1 MGDLFK
7 TKNKGGSEMK
17 KSLIAVLSLALAL
30 SGSGQ
35 ENMQK
40 QTSFRELLVS
50 GKKQFLF
57 LSPSETETIII
68 GGIFGVDAG
77 RAIEYCSA
85 FGGKAYLVKYKQVE
99 GFGGGYVIEEKK
111 PAEAGTGLGGFLK
124 GAFTAAILGDVA
136 SSNAPATLCEKD
148 GKEVFFIQKG
158 RFIGYRYPSQNQW
171 LESCFI
177 QVARHQ
183 PEPRITSFELEW
195 ADKIKASTNLIEFLR
210 SNRVKL
216 QTLPDGSYK
225 IKNTINNN
233 CHPLNS
239 DVLRMLASYCYQK
252 GGTFRTAD
260 GRDFK
265 DFMARLLTT
274 DLPPD
279 LRAVNYWLRQITGT
293 TYYCD
298 GPEKFMVRTT
308 AERSA
313 SDIQTF
319 IIPYVH
325 YVKLGLDERL
335 NAQAQT
341 RVSQPTPA
349 QNDALI
355 SMIKMTASSKMPSM
369 QVMGQMQYETIYMY
383 PDGGCDLVALI
394 TRGPGYTTVDNYK
407 ICQNDV
413 QPVGRSDDYKV
424 ITVDRIDPR
433 TAMQLYT
440 NCRSYGRM
448 TSLYSGYRIDCRIPN
463 PQLPCNGEILITRD
477 NKLVDFKVENI
488 CR

>member
-1 MGDLFK
+1 MGGLFK
-7 TKNKGGSEMK
+7 TKDKGGSEMK
-17 KSLIAVLSLALAL
+17 KSLLTILSLALAL
-30 SGSGQ
+30 PSFGQ
-35 ENMQK
+35 ESMQK
-40 QTSFRELLVS
+40 QTSFRELLFS

-68 GGIFGVDAG
+68 GGTSGVDVR

-99 GFGGGYVIEEKK
+99 GFGGGYVIEEKT
-111 PAEAGTGLGGFLK
+111 PAEAGAGVGGILK
-124 GAFTAAILGDVA
+124 GMFGAALGDVA

-148 GKEVFFIQKG
+148 GIEVFFIQRG
-158 RFIGYRYPSQNQW
+158 RFIGYRYPSQYKHN
-171 LESCFI
+171 ESCFI
-177 QVARHQ
+177 QVAKHQ

-195 ADKIKASTNLIEFLR
+195 ADKIKASTNLIEFLQ
-210 SNRVKL
+210 SNGVKP

-225 IKNTINNN
+225 IKDTINNN

-260 GRDFK
+260 GQDFK
-265 DFMARLLTT
+265 DFMAKVLTT
-274 DLPPD
+274 DPPPNVGV
-279 LRAVNYWLRQITGT
+279 VNYWLREITKT

-298 GPEKFMVRTT
+298 NPEKFMVRTT

-313 SDIQTF
+313 FDIRAF

-325 YVKLGLDERL
+325 YVKLGLDEELR
-335 NAQAQT
+335 AQTQT

-349 QNDALI
+349 QNDAII
-355 SMIKMTASSKMPSM
+355 SMVKMTANSKTPSM

-383 PDGGCDLVALI
+383 PDGGCELVALI

-407 ICQNDV
+407 VCQNDV

-463 PQLPCNGEILITRD
+463 PQLPCNGEIIITRD

>member
-1 MGDLFK
+1 
-7 TKNKGGSEMK
+7 MK
-17 KSLIAVLSLALAL
+17 KSLLAVLSLALAL
-30 SGSGQ
+30 SSSGQ
-35 ENMQK
+35 ESVQK
-40 QTSFRELLVS
+40 QTSFRELLFF

-68 GGIFGVDAG
+68 GGTFGVDAG
-77 RAIEYCSA
+77 RSIEYCSA

-111 PAEAGTGLGGFLK
+111 PAEAGTTAGGILK
-124 GAFTAAILGDVA
+124 GIFGAAILGDDA
-136 SSNAPATLCEKD
+136 GFKAPATLCEKD
-148 GKEVFFIQKG
+148 GKEVFFIQRG
-158 RFIGYRYPSQNQW
+158 RLIGYRYPSQYQGG
-171 LESCFI
+171 ESCYI

-195 ADKIKASTNLIEFLR
+195 ADKIKASTNLIEFLQ

-216 QTLPDGSYK
+216 QKLPDGSYK
-225 IKNTINNN
+225 INDIINNN

-265 DFMARLLTT
+265 DFMAKVLTT
-274 DLPPD
+274 DPPPNVFVVD
-279 LRAVNYWLRQITGT
+279 YWLREITKT

-313 SDIQTF
+313 ANIQSF

-325 YVKLGLDERL
+325 YVKLGLDEGIM
-335 NAQAQT
+335 AQTQT
-341 RVSQPTPA
+341 RVSQLTPA

-355 SMIKMTASSKMPSM
+355 SMIKMTANSKTPSM
-369 QVMGQMQYETIYMY
+369 QVIGQMRYETIYMY

-407 ICQNDV
+407 VCQNDI

>member
-1 MGDLFK
+1 MK
-7 TKNKGGSEMK
+7 KAIIQNKGGSEMK
-17 KSLIAVLSLALAL
+17 KSLLTILSLALAL
-30 SGSGQ
+30 SSSGQ
-35 ENMQK
+35 ESIQK
-40 QTSFRELLVS
+40 QTSFRELLFS

-68 GGIFGVDAG
+68 GGIFGVDAEK
-77 RAIEYCSA
+77 AIEYCSA

-111 PAEAGTGLGGFLK
+111 PAEAGAGAGGVLK
-124 GAFTAAILGDVA
+124 GAFTAAILGDDA
-136 SSNAPATLCEKD
+136 GFKAPATLCEKD
-148 GKEVFFIQKG
+148 GKEVFFIRRG
-158 RFIGYRYPSQNQW
+158 RLIGYRYPTQYQGG
-171 LESCFI
+171 ESCFI
-177 QVARHQ
+177 QVAKHQ
-183 PEPRITSFELEW
+183 PEPRVTSFELEW
-195 ADKIKASTNLIEFLR
+195 ADKIKASTNLIEFLQ

-216 QTLPDGSYK
+216 QNLPDGSYK

-260 GRDFK
+260 GQDFK
-265 DFMARLLTT
+265 DFMAKVLTT
-274 DLPPD
+274 DLPPNVD
-279 LRAVNYWLRQITGT
+279 VVNYWLREITKT
-293 TYYCD
+293 AYYCD
-298 GPEKFMVRTT
+298 GPKKFMVRTT

-313 SDIQTF
+313 SDIQSF

-325 YVKLGLDERL
+325 YVKLGLDEGL
-335 NAQAQT
+335 MAQT
-341 RVSQPTPA
+341 QTRASQPAPA

-355 SMIKMTASSKMPSM
+355 SMVKMTASSKTPSM

-407 ICQNDV
+407 VCQNDV
-413 QPVGRSDDYKV
+413 QSVGRSDDYKV
-424 ITVDRIDPR
+424 ITVDRIDQR

-463 PQLPCNGEILITRD
+463 PQLPCNGEIIITRD

>member
-1 MGDLFK
+1 
-7 TKNKGGSEMK
+7 MK
-17 KSLIAVLSLALAL
+17 KSLLAVLGLALAL
-30 SGSGQ
+30 SSSGQ
-35 ENMQK
+35 ESVQK
-40 QTSFRELLVS
+40 QTSFRELLFS

-68 GGIFGVDAG
+68 GGTLGIDA
-77 RAIEYCSA
+77 RRSIEYCSA

-111 PAEAGTGLGGFLK
+111 PAEAGAGAGGILK
-124 GAFTAAILGDVA
+124 GIFGAAFGDVA
-136 SSNAPATLCEKD
+136 GLFAPSTLCEKD
-148 GKEVFFIQKG
+148 GEEVFFIQRG
-158 RFIGYRYPSQNQW
+158 RFIGYRYPSQYQHN
-171 LESCFI
+171 ESCFI
-177 QVARHQ
+177 QVARHK

-195 ADKIKASTNLIEFLR
+195 ADKIKASTNLIEFLQ

-225 IKNTINNN
+225 IRDTINNN

-239 DVLRMLASYCYQK
+239 DGLRMLASYCYQK

-265 DFMARLLTT
+265 DFMAKVLTT
-274 DLPPD
+274 DPPPNVFVVD
-279 LRAVNYWLRQITGT
+279 YWLREITKT
-293 TYYCD
+293 AYYCD
-298 GPEKFMVRTT
+298 GSEKFMVRTT

-313 SDIQTF
+313 SDIRAF

-325 YVKLGLDERL
+325 YVKLGLDEGL
-335 NAQAQT
+335 MAKAQT
-341 RVSQPTPA
+341 RVSQPTPT
-349 QNDALI
+349 QKDEIL
-355 SMIKMTASSKMPSM
+355 SMVKMTASSKTPSM

-394 TRGPGYTTVDNYK
+394 TRGPGYTTVDNFRV
-407 ICQNDV
+407 CQNDI
-413 QPVGRSDDYKV
+413 QPVGSSDNYKV

-463 PQLPCNGEILITRD
+463 PQLPCNGEIIITRD

>member
-17 KSLIAVLSLALAL
+17 KSLLTILSLALAL
-30 SGSGQ
+30 SSSGQ
-35 ENMQK
+35 ESIQK
-40 QTSFRELLVS
+40 QTSFRELLFS

-68 GGIFGVDAG
+68 VGTSGVDAG
-77 RAIEYCSA
+77 RSIEYCSA

-99 GFGGGYVIEEKK
+99 GFGGEYVIEEKT
-111 PAEAGTGLGGFLK
+111 PAETGAGAGGILK
-124 GAFTAAILGDVA
+124 GIFGAALGDVA
-136 SSNAPATLCEKD
+136 GFVAPSTLCEKD
-148 GKEVFFIQKG
+148 GIEVFFIQRG

-177 QVARHQ
+177 QVAKHQ
-183 PEPRITSFELEW
+183 PEPRVTSFELEW
-195 ADKIKASTNLIEFLR
+195 ADKIKASTNLIEFLQ
-210 SNRVKL
+210 SNGVKL
-216 QTLPDGSYK
+216 QNLPDGSYK

-252 GGTFRTAD
+252 GGTFRTAY
-260 GRDFK
+260 GQDFK
-265 DFMARLLTT
+265 DFIARLLTT
-274 DLPPD
+274 DLSPN
-279 LRAVNYWLRQITGT
+279 LGAVNYWLGAITRT

-313 SDIQTF
+313 SDIQSF

-325 YVKLGLDERL
+325 YVKPSLDKRL
-335 NAQAQT
+335 DAQAQT

-369 QVMGQMQYETIYMY
+369 QAIGQMQYETIYMY

-394 TRGPGYTTVDNYK
+394 TRGPGYTTVDNFRV
-407 ICQNDV
+407 CQNDI

-424 ITVDRIDPR
+424 ITVDRIDQR

-463 PQLPCNGEILITRD
+463 PQLPCNGEIIITRD

-488 CR
+488 CK

>member
-17 KSLIAVLSLALAL
+17 KSLLTILSLALAF
-30 SGSGQ
+30 SSFGQ
-35 ENMQK
+35 ESMQK
-40 QTSFRELLVS
+40 QTSFRELLFS
-50 GKKQFLF
+50 GKRQFLF

-68 GGIFGVDAG
+68 GGTFVVDAR

-99 GFGGGYVIEEKK
+99 GFGGGYVIEEKT
-111 PAEAGTGLGGFLK
+111 PAEAGAGVGGVLK
-124 GAFTAAILGDVA
+124 GIFGAALGDVA
-136 SSNAPATLCEKD
+136 SFGAPATLCEKD
-148 GKEVFFIQKG
+148 GKEVFFIQRG
-158 RFIGYRYPSQNQW
+158 RLIGYRYPSQYQHT
-171 LESCFI
+171 ESCFI

-195 ADKIKASTNLIEFLR
+195 ADKIKTSTNLIEFLQ

-216 QTLPDGSYK
+216 QNLPDGSYK
-225 IKNTINNN
+225 IKDIVNNN

-265 DFMARLLTT
+265 DFMAKVLTT
-274 DLPPD
+274 DPPPNVGV
-279 LRAVNYWLRQITGT
+279 VNYWLREITKT

-308 AERSA
+308 AERSV
-313 SDIQTF
+313 SDIQSF

-325 YVKLGLDERL
+325 YVKLGLDEGL
-335 NAQAQT
+335 KAQT
-341 RVSQPTPA
+341 QTSVSQPAPA
-349 QNDALI
+349 QKDEIL
-355 SMIKMTASSKMPSM
+355 SMVKMTANSKTPSM

-394 TRGPGYTTVDNYK
+394 TRGPGYTTVDNFK
-407 ICQNDV
+407 VCQNDV

>member
-17 KSLIAVLSLALAL
+17 KSLLTILSLALAL
-30 SGSGQ
+30 SSSGQ
-35 ENMQK
+35 ESIQK
-40 QTSFRELLVS
+40 QTSFRELLFS

-68 GGIFGVDAG
+68 GGIFGVDAEK
-77 RAIEYCSA
+77 AIEYCSA

-111 PAEAGTGLGGFLK
+111 PAEAGAGAGGVLK
-124 GAFTAAILGDVA
+124 GAFTAAILGDDA
-136 SSNAPATLCEKD
+136 GFKAPATLCEKD
-148 GKEVFFIQKG
+148 GKEVFFIRRG
-158 RFIGYRYPSQNQW
+158 RLIGYRYPTQYQGG
-171 LESCFI
+171 ESCFI
-177 QVARHQ
+177 QVAKHQ
-183 PEPRITSFELEW
+183 PEPRVTSFELEW
-195 ADKIKASTNLIEFLR
+195 ADKIKASTNLIEFLQ

-216 QTLPDGSYK
+216 QNLPDGSYK

-260 GRDFK
+260 GQDFK
-265 DFMARLLTT
+265 DFMAKVLTT
-274 DLPPD
+274 DLPPNVD
-279 LRAVNYWLRQITGT
+279 VVNYWLREITKT
-293 TYYCD
+293 AYYCD
-298 GPEKFMVRTT
+298 GPKKFMVRTT

-313 SDIQTF
+313 SDIQSF

-325 YVKLGLDERL
+325 YVKLGLDEGL
-335 NAQAQT
+335 MAQT
-341 RVSQPTPA
+341 QTRASQPAPA

-355 SMIKMTASSKMPSM
+355 SMVKMTASSKTPSM

-407 ICQNDV
+407 VCQNDV
-413 QPVGRSDDYKV
+413 QSVGRSDDYKV
-424 ITVDRIDPR
+424 ITVDRIDQR

-463 PQLPCNGEILITRD
+463 PQLPCNGEIIITRD

>member
-1 MGDLFK
+1 
-7 TKNKGGSEMK
+7 MK
-17 KSLIAVLSLALAL
+17 KSLLAILSLALAL
-30 SGSGQ
+30 SSSGQ
-35 ENMQK
+35 ESMQK
-40 QTSFRELLVS
+40 QTSFRELLFS
-50 GKKQFLF
+50 GKRQFLF

-68 GGIFGVDAG
+68 AGTLGVDAG

-111 PAEAGTGLGGFLK
+111 PAEAGTGAGGFLK
-124 GAFTAAILGDVA
+124 GLFTAAILGDVA
-136 SSNAPATLCEKD
+136 SSDAPATLCEKD
-148 GKEVFFIQKG
+148 GEEVFFIQKG

-195 ADKIKASTNLIEFLR
+195 ADKIKASTNLIEFLK

-265 DFMARLLTT
+265 DFMAKVLTT
-274 DLPPD
+274 DPPPNVYIVD
-279 LRAVNYWLRQITGT
+279 YWLREITKT

-313 SDIQTF
+313 SHIQTF

-325 YVKLGLDERL
+325 YVKLGLDEGL
-335 NAQAQT
+335 MAQTQT
-341 RVSQPTPA
+341 RVSQLAPA
-349 QNDALI
+349 QKDALI
-355 SMIKMTASSKMPSM
+355 SMIKMTAGSKMPSM

-407 ICQNDV
+407 VCQNDV
-413 QPVGRSDDYKV
+413 QSVGRSDDYKV
-424 ITVDRIDPR
+424 ITVDRIDQR

-463 PQLPCNGEILITRD
+463 PQLPCNGEILITRN

>member
-1 MGDLFK
+1 
-7 TKNKGGSEMK
+7 MK
-17 KSLIAVLSLALAL
+17 KSLLTIVSLALAL
-30 SGSGQ
+30 PSFGQ
-35 ENMQK
+35 ESMQK
-40 QTSFRELLVS
+40 QTPFRELLFS
-50 GKKQFLF
+50 GKSQFLF

-68 GGIFGVDAG
+68 GGILGVDAKKS
-77 RAIEYCSA
+77 IEYCSA
-85 FGGKAYLVKYKQVE
+85 FGGKAYLVKYKQAE
-99 GFGGGYVIEEKK
+99 GFGGGYVIEEKT
-111 PAEAGTGLGGFLK
+111 PAEAGTTAGGFLK
-124 GAFTAAILGDVA
+124 GALGAALGDVV
-136 SSNAPATLCEKD
+136 SSSAPATLCEKD
-148 GKEVFFIQKG
+148 GKEVFFIQRG
-158 RFIGYRYPSQNQW
+158 RLIGFRYPSQYKHN
-171 LESCFI
+171 ESCFI
-177 QVARHQ
+177 QVATHQ

-195 ADKIKASTNLIEFLR
+195 ADKIKASTNLIEFLQ

-216 QTLPDGSYK
+216 QNLPDGSYK
-225 IKNTINNN
+225 IKDTINNN

-252 GGTFRTAD
+252 GGTLRTAD
-260 GRDFK
+260 GQDFK
-265 DFMARLLTT
+265 DFMAKVLTT
-274 DLPPD
+274 DPPPN
-279 LRAVNYWLRQITGT
+279 VGVVSYWLREITKT

-313 SDIQTF
+313 FDIRAF

-325 YVKLGLDERL
+325 YVKLDLGERL
-335 NAQAQT
+335 GAQAQT
-341 RVSQPTPA
+341 RVSQPIPA

-355 SMIKMTASSKMPSM
+355 SMIKMTASSRMPSM
-369 QVMGQMQYETIYMY
+369 QVIGQMQYETIYMY

-394 TRGPGYTTVDNYK
+394 TRGSGYTTVDNYK
-407 ICQNDV
+407 VCQNDV
-413 QPVGRSDDYKV
+413 QSVGRSDDYKV

-463 PQLPCNGEILITRD
+463 PQLPCNGEIIITRD

>member
-1 MGDLFK
+1 
-7 TKNKGGSEMK
+7 MK
-17 KSLIAVLSLALAL
+17 KSLLTILSLALAL
-30 SGSGQ
+30 PSFGQ
-35 ENMQK
+35 ESMQK
-40 QTSFRELLVS
+40 QTSFRELLFS
-50 GKKQFLF
+50 GKNKLLF
-57 LSPSETETIII
+57 LSPSETETIIV
-68 GGIFGVDAG
+68 GGFFSVNAG

-195 ADKIKASTNLIEFLR
+195 ADKIKASTNLIEFLQ

>member
-1 MGDLFK
+1 MRDLFK

-17 KSLIAVLSLALAL
+17 KSLLTILSLALAL
-30 SGSGQ
+30 PSVGQ
-35 ENMQK
+35 ESMQK
-40 QTSFRELLVS
+40 QTSFRELLFS
-50 GKKQFLF
+50 GKRQFLF

-68 GGIFGVDAG
+68 GGTFVVDAR

-99 GFGGGYVIEEKK
+99 GFGGGYVIEEKT
-111 PAEAGTGLGGFLK
+111 PAEAGAGVGGVLK
-124 GAFTAAILGDVA
+124 GIFGAALGDVA
-136 SSNAPATLCEKD
+136 SFGAPATLCEKD
-148 GKEVFFIQKG
+148 GEEVFFIRRGKL
-158 RFIGYRYPSQNQW
+158 IGYRYPSQYQDS
-171 LESCFI
+171 ESCFI
-177 QVARHQ
+177 QVARHK

-195 ADKIKASTNLIEFLR
+195 ADKIKASSNLIEFLQ
-210 SNRVKL
+210 SNGVKL
-216 QTLPDGSYK
+216 QNLPDGSYK

-265 DFMARLLTT
+265 DFMANVLTNT
-274 DLPPD
+274 
-279 LRAVNYWLRQITGT
+279 AGVVSNWLMEITKT
-293 TYYCD
+293 AYYCD

-313 SDIQTF
+313 SDIRAF

-325 YVKLGLDERL
+325 YVKLGLDEVL
-335 NAQAQT
+335 ITQAQT
-341 RVSQPTPA
+341 SVSQPAPT

-355 SMIKMTASSKMPSM
+355 SMIKMTANSKTPSM

-394 TRGPGYTTVDNYK
+394 TRGPGYTTVDNFRV
-407 ICQNDV
+407 CQNDF

-424 ITVDRIDPR
+424 ITVDRIDAR

>member
-195 ADKIKASTNLIEFLR
+195 ADKIKASTNLIEFLK

-216 QTLPDGSYK
+216 QNLPDGSYK

>member
-1 MGDLFK
+1 MVSLLYRHLYDH
-7 TKNKGGSEMK
+7 EPK
-17 KSLIAVLSLALAL
+17 KL
-30 SGSGQ
+30 
-35 ENMQK
+35 
-40 QTSFRELLVS
+40 TSS
-50 GKKQFLF
+50 
-57 LSPSETETIII
+57 
-68 GGIFGVDAG
+68 
-77 RAIEYCSA
+77 
-85 FGGKAYLVKYKQVE
+85 
-99 GFGGGYVIEEKK
+99 
-111 PAEAGTGLGGFLK
+111 
-124 GAFTAAILGDVA
+124 
-136 SSNAPATLCEKD
+136 
-148 GKEVFFIQKG
+148 
-158 RFIGYRYPSQNQW
+158 GYRYPSQNQW

-177 QVARHQ
+177 QVARHR

-195 ADKIKASTNLIEFLR
+195 ADRIKASTNLIEFLQ

-216 QTLPDGSYK
+216 QTLPDGSYR

-260 GRDFK
+260 GQDFK
-265 DFMARLLTT
+265 DFMAKVLTT
-274 DLPPD
+274 ATNLPPD
-279 LRAVNYWLRQITGT
+279 LGVVSYWLREITKT

-313 SDIQTF
+313 SDIRAF

-325 YVKLGLDERL
+325 YVKLGLDEGL
-335 NAQAQT
+335 MAQAQT
-341 RVSQPTPA
+341 RVSRPTPA

-355 SMIKMTASSKMPSM
+355 SMIKMTANSKMPSM

-407 ICQNDV
+407 VCQNDV

-463 PQLPCNGEILITRD
+463 PQLPCNGEIIITRD